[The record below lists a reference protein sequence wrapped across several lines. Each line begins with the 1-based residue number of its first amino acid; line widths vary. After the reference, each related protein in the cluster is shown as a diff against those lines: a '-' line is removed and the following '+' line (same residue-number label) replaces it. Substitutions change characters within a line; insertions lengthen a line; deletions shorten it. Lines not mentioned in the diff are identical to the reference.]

1 MSYNYCHNYSH
12 SLIICRHNCLHC
24 QWIHRP
30 ARLPCPLHRSSAT
43 SPSWRPSR
51 FLLMLMI
58 NLLLMNV
65 DWCHYDVKDNLEIV
79 DHIHESLRK
88 LFNAQ
93 NMFLKLLASSAK
105 FLWLYFWTSAAL
117 VVGYINQSF
126 CFYQRCPDDD
136 NSGHCSISK
145 QLLKVVTDT
154 VVTTTTTTTVEEKYK
169 VTMSKLYFLFINETH
184 WLLSLKPHLPR
195 SWHQS
200 QCKKHSCQIL
210 KTKEVNS

>member
-1 MSYNYCHNYSH
+1 MIYNHCNNYSH

-30 ARLPCPLHRSSAT
+30 ARLPCPLPRSSVT

-65 DWCHYDVKDNLEIV
+65 DWCHYDVKDTLEIV

-88 LFNAQ
+88 LFDAQ
-93 NMFLKLLASSAK
+93 NMFLQLLASSAK
-105 FLWLYFWTSAAL
+105 FLWLYFWASAAL
-117 VVGYINQSF
+117 VVVGYINQSL

-169 VTMSKLYFLFINETH
+169 VVTMSKL
-184 WLLSLKPHLPR
+184 
-195 SWHQS
+195 
-200 QCKKHSCQIL
+200 
-210 KTKEVNS
+210 